1 MKFEA
6 YTLVKK
12 LMWVF
17 WIVGMYEDTEVSNEH
32 AASIFRADDGDEQ
45 TPLSSTLKIKP
56 VWCSTEALISANKC
70 IWRNNHTSFNWRKCL
85 WVCKSNVRS
94 FIWICKGTG
103 MSSSG
108 RCCVFCTVASSC
120 NFDVEHR
127 AASGI
132 SLLLYKMQI
141 KFDAL
146 EPLRVS

>member
-56 VWCSTEALISANKC
+56 V
-70 IWRNNHTSFNWRKCL
+70 
-85 WVCKSNVRS
+85 
-94 FIWICKGTG
+94 
-103 MSSSG
+103 
-108 RCCVFCTVASSC
+108 
-120 NFDVEHR
+120 
-127 AASGI
+127 
-132 SLLLYKMQI
+132 
-141 KFDAL
+141 
-146 EPLRVS
+146 